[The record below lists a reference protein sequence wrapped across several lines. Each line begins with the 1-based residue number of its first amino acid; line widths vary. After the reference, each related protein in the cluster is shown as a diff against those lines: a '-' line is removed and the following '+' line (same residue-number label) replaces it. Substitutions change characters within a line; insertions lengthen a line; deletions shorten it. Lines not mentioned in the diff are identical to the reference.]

1 MLLKGQLEQQ
11 LNQLT
16 MIYQHG
22 RIMTASQ
29 QEDLLQRCITDVRR
43 MSMSS
48 SIKRI
53 IKLNRNR
60 QRAIKEKDFRKFY
73 TFSCK
78 IHLIERM
85 DKVPIGSYIL
95 K

>member
-1 MLLKGQLEQQ
+1 MLLKGQLEQR
-11 LNQLT
+11 LKRLT
-16 MIYQHG
+16 MIYRHG
-22 RIMTASQ
+22 RIMTALQ
-29 QEDLLQRCITDVRR
+29 QEDLLQQCITDVRR
-43 MSMSS
+43 VPMSN
-48 SIKRI
+48 IKRI

-60 QRAIKEKDFRKFY
+60 QRAIREKDFRKFY

-78 IHLIERM
+78 IHLIEKM

>member
-29 QEDLLQRCITDVRR
+29 QENLLQQCIADVRR
-43 MSMSS
+43 VPMSN
-48 SIKRI
+48 IKRI

-60 QRAIKEKDFRKFY
+60 QRAIREKDFRKFY

-78 IHLIERM
+78 IHLIEKM